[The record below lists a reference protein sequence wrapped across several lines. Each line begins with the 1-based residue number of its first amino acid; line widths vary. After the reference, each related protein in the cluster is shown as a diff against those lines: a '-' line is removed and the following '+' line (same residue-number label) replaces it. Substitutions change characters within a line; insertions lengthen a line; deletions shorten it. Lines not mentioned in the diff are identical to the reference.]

1 MNKVDGGP
9 TFEEFVATRGR
20 DLWRSAWL
28 LTGDAHKAE
37 DLVQTAL
44 MKCWRRWSSIAN
56 DGAVEAYVRRAM
68 VTTYTDWW
76 RRKWRSELPTADLP
90 DGIDTAAYAV
100 EERHDALAALAGLP
114 RGQRAVLVLRF
125 YDDLTVAQTAEILGV
140 TEGTVKSQ
148 TSRALDALRASP
160 MMKEQA

>member
-100 EERHDALAALAGLP
+100 EDVRTPWRRWRGFPAASGRCWCSGSTTTSPWP
-114 RGQRAVLVLRF
+114 RPPRSSGSPRAR
-125 YDDLTVAQTAEILGV
+125 
-140 TEGTVKSQ
+140 
-148 TSRALDALRASP
+148 SRARPLGRWTLCAPPR
-160 MMKEQA
+160 

>member
-1 MNKVDGGP
+1 MSDVGSGP
-9 TFEEFVATRGR
+9 TFEEFVASRGR

-44 MKCWRRWSSIAN
+44 LKCWRRWSSIAN

-76 RRKWRSELPTADLP
+76 RRKWRSELPTEVLP
-90 DGIDTAAYAV
+90 DGASTAAYAV
-100 EERHDALAALAGLP
+100 EERQDALAALAGLP
-114 RGQRAVLVLRF
+114 RGQRAVLVLRY
-125 YDDLTVAQTAEILGV
+125 YDDLTEAQTAEVLGV
-140 TEGTVKSQ
+140 TVGTVKSQ
-148 TSRALDALRASP
+148 TSRALAALRSSP